1 MELSSGTCQK
11 GSKVMEIKIGSCI
24 IYNTNDLVAEVLI
37 KLNKAI
43 K

>member
-1 MELSSGTCQK
+1 MPK
-11 GSKVMEIKIGSCI
+11 GSKVIEMKIRSCI

-37 KLNKAI
+37 KSNRAI